1 MFWYAKA
8 DQKILVFKMN
18 DPSGQIP
25 FQTHHQRQQNKLYR
39 RYSIIFTAELERLF
53 GHWVL

>member
-39 RYSIIFTAELERLF
+39 RCSIVYTAELERLF